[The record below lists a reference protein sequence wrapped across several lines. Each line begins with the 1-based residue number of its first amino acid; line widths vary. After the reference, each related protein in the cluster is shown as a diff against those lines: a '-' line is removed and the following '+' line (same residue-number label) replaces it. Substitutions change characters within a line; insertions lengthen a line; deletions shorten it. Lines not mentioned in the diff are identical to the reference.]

1 MRDGLHGPNVI
12 AAGQSVLLLVAVS
25 GGEAVHLARR
35 QEPPALGRSAVLDRY
50 LTRGD
55 SEQEAVQWRYDVQ
68 ALREPV
74 WEHMTMCGRV
84 WALMV
89 GGDGGTLS
97 RCREPAYAPTCRRC
111 LTLMDRL
118 FPAPAVD
125 RRVPVV
131 AQVICDVVRE
141 HGYAEVREV
150 PGDQLAVLRKE
161 IRSLIRQRTGH
172 PAQTLVHGDLLLVV
186 CDPLRDRKAEMRAAA
201 EAVGAVLFGDQ
212 PLPAARPER
221 SWVVRW
227 TAWDLG

>member
-12 AAGQSVLLLVAVS
+12 IAGEQVLLLVAVS

-35 QEPPALGRSAVLDRY
+35 HRPSEPGRGAVPEHY
-50 LTRGD
+50 LTGGD
-55 SEQEAVQWRYDVQ
+55 REREAVQRRYDVE

-74 WEHMTMCGRV
+74 WEHTTMCGQE

-89 GGDGGTLS
+89 GGEGGTLS
-97 RCREPAYAPTCRRC
+97 RYREPAFAPTCRRC
-111 LTLMDRL
+111 LTAMDRL

-131 AQVICDVVRE
+131 AQVVCGVVRE

-161 IRSLIRQRTGH
+161 IRSLIRQQTGH

-186 CDPLRDRKAEMRAAA
+186 CDPLRDPEAEMRAAA

-212 PLPAARPER
+212 PLPATRPER
-221 SWVVRW
+221 PWIVTW